1 LFEPELVAVLI
12 ERRKTMNNG
21 EIKLYALSTC
31 IHCRDTKSFLEKCG
45 VDYDCVEVDKL
56 EGEQRREIIDEI
68 KKSNPGCAF
77 PMLIIGNKVIIGFR
91 KDEIKEAL
99 DLE

>member
-1 LFEPELVAVLI
+1 M
-12 ERRKTMNNG
+12 KDCD
-21 EIKLYALSTC
+21 IKLYALSTC
-31 IHCRDTKSFLEKCG
+31 IHCANTKEFLNDCG
-45 VDYDCVEVDKL
+45 IEYECVEVDKL
-56 EGEQRREIIDEI
+56 EGDKRREIVEEI

-99 DLE
+99 DL